1 LLVCFHVFF
10 KFVEQ
15 RRTFMNHNVM
25 RLVVFSLVLALSLN
39 TFAFAAEGD
48 STGSTAGD
56 LGIGIASFLVSIPYG
71 AAKIVTALLGGIV
84 GGFTYLFS
92 GFNKD
97 AADQV
102 WYTTIPGDYII
113 TPDHL
118 RGKRDIRFTGVPPEH
133 RSPESRTL
141 ETRSPEDRSP
151 EDRLPE
157 TRAPQNR

>member
-1 LLVCFHVFF
+1 
-10 KFVEQ
+10 
-15 RRTFMNHNVM
+15 MNQNLM
-25 RLVVFSLVLALSLN
+25 RLVVFSLVLTLSLN
-39 TFAFAAEGD
+39 PLAFAAEGD

-71 AAKIVTALLGGIV
+71 AAKVVTALLGGIV

-92 GFNKD
+92 GFNKN

-118 RGKRDIRFTGVPPEH
+118 RGKRDIRFTGVPPEQ

-141 ETRSPEDRSP
+141 ESRSPD
-151 EDRLPE
+151 DRLPE
-157 TRAPQNR
+157 DRVPEARVPETR